1 MLPVCLSVV
10 NCCDPLPRMFQNKQL
25 KINRKILI
33 SELGVPIFILFVHA
47 SLNFSLRIYFQL

>member
-47 SLNFSLRIYFQL
+47 SLNFSLLIYF